1 MNTHTAALVPNY
13 NLEPIARYANLC
25 RVAIEFYIATGNPT
39 ELDYAGSGR
48 LGRCRRPSSLSAL
61 DLLG

>member
-39 ELDYAGSGR
+39 ELDYAGSG
-48 LGRCRRPSSLSAL
+48 PV
-61 DLLG
+61 